1 MELFEQKFKRF
12 LTEGDRFGYQLGD
25 GDTFLGFKINDS
37 NLYEHFPEV
46 YEFIENV
53 YDEYDSGDRQA
64 SEEAVETYLT
74 PSYMR
79 TAVGDKETD
88 RFLEY
93 AKKLTKINQDIIDI
107 IGSDSNIDMSG
118 AESYADVENVDEY
131 LKQEALEEI
140 SSIFAETPPEDLKYD
155 DIRISLNSN
164 YTGNEFEPYILVG
177 FTDNESGDSFDFTSD
192 ATEDDYQGVFDEKVR
207 EVKDVVENTLSTSFN

>member
-12 LTEGDRFGYQLGD
+12 LTEGDRFGYQLD
-25 GDTFLGFKINDS
+25 DEDTFLGFKINDS
-37 NLYEHFPEV
+37 NLYQHFPEV

-53 YDEYDSGDRQA
+53 YNEYDSEDRQA

-79 TAVGDKETD
+79 TAVGDEETD

-93 AKKLTKINQDIIDI
+93 ANKLTEINESLIDI
-107 IGSDSNIDMSG
+107 IGSSSNIDMSG
-118 AESYADVENVDEY
+118 AEAYANVGDADDD

-155 DIRISLNSN
+155 DIRISLNNN
-164 YTGNEFEPYILVG
+164 YTGDSFEPYILVE
-177 FTDNESGDSFDFTSD
+177 FTDNESGDSFEFTSD

-207 EVKDVVENTLSTSFN
+207 EIKDVVENTLRTSFN